1 MVSSHKKIE
10 IYRTADERNLVPP
23 SISAFRR
30 SRGSF
35 PKSSDGQVTVEPLK
49 LVWCSESGLWALRPS
64 FDADEIYRDNYGY
77 RFGLNAAV
85 VEHLGA
91 AARRHPG
98 KVQQMNNQPSFFCGE
113 INDVIH

>member
-1 MVSSHKKIE
+1 MVSSHRQIE
-10 IYRTADERNLVPP
+10 RCRTADERDLDLP

-30 SRGSF
+30 SQGSF

-49 LVWCSESGLWALRPS
+49 LAWFSESGLWELRPS
-64 FDADEIYRDNYGY
+64 FDAVEMYRDSYGY
-77 RFGLNAAV
+77 RFGQNAAI

-98 KVQQMNNQPSFFCGE
+98 KVQQMNHQPNFFCGE